1 MQCWKPWRKHGNCF
15 RYLPTFIV
23 TQKVTGKSV
32 PEGGFGTWNV
42 CLLAPAGTLDDR
54 EWDFDLVW
62 KRKFQNTKLDFFT
75 SNCFFFSALKAR
87 IWVDAYFVV
96 ILIDLILY
104 LGFCIILPDHR
115 TILSS
120 MDNRTKPKVS
130 FQIYSTKLWNHWL
143 RNTILIKR
151 SLIDM

>member
-1 MQCWKPWRKHGNCF
+1 MLKTLKETWKLLSISSYLYCYTESYRKKCTWRRFWDLKCVSPGSSWYTW
-15 RYLPTFIV
+15 RSRMRLRLGLKK
-23 TQKVTGKSV
+23 KVSKYKIR
-32 PEGGFGTWNV
+32 FFHIK
-42 CLLAPAGTLDDR
+42 LLL
-54 EWDFDLVW
+54 
-62 KRKFQNTKLDFFT
+62 
-75 SNCFFFSALKAR
+75 FSALKAR

-130 FQIYSTKLWNHWL
+130 FQIYSTKLWNHWW
-143 RNTILIKR
+143 RNTIQIKR
-151 SLIDM
+151 SWIDM